1 MTDTEEKNAS
11 PIIDYEDFAKL
22 MIKIAKII
30 SVEEIPKSDKLLKL
44 TINIGGDDER
54 IIVAGIKES
63 YSGEDLVGTQIVVL
77 TNLKPRKVFGVESN
91 GMLLA
96 ASIDGKAVLLR
107 PDKEVLEGSKIR

>member
-1 MTDTEEKNAS
+1 MTENDEKKTET
-11 PIIDYEDFAKL
+11 IIDYEDFAKL
-22 MIKIAKII
+22 NIKIAKILSVKEI
-30 SVEEIPKSDKLLKL
+30 SKSNKLLKL
-44 TINIGGDDER
+44 EITIGEDEER
-54 IIVAGIKES
+54 TIVAGIKES
-63 YSGEDLVGTQIVVL
+63 YSYEDLVGTQIVVL